1 MWPSIIVPWSLNTDI
16 IGKGVSH
23 MLWKG
28 EYTNGWTLLIGPW
41 WKSRNIAQMIAMLSE
56 PWKVAMIGI
65 TSSDPYGLRKI
76 PYDALQEHGVCMEYV
91 KIYPFEKTHKYP
103 GIALI
108 PVDRQGNNQIYVLPW
123 ISDDFPPS
131 HIHEARALF
140 EQAKYL
146 ALTMEMPT
154 ETALEAIDMAHQY
167 KLKVIFDPGG
177 INTGEDYSK
186 FLSEKIFLI
195 KPNKHETTMLTCIH
209 VVDKKSAQQAG
220 DIFLSQWIQHIL
232 ITLWWKWA
240 YFINRHD
247 CSHIPISNNITW
259 KFKDETWCGDQTLAS
274 IITLLSQWYDLQ
286 KAVKIAIKSWT
297 MQFYRP
303 GIQPLKKEDLQTLL
317 IQSRSEVTE
326 NPGPQ
331 TES

>member
-1 MWPSIIVPWSLNTDI
+1 
-16 IGKGVSH
+16 
-23 MLWKG
+23 
-28 EYTNGWTLLIGPW
+28 
-41 WKSRNIAQMIAMLSE
+41 MIAMLSE

-154 ETALEAIDMAHQY
+154 ETALEAIDMAPQY

-186 FLSEKIFLI
+186 FLSEKIF
-195 KPNKHETTMLTCIH
+195 
-209 VVDKKSAQQAG
+209 
-220 DIFLSQWIQHIL
+220 
-232 ITLWWKWA
+232 
-240 YFINRHD
+240 
-247 CSHIPISNNITW
+247 
-259 KFKDETWCGDQTLAS
+259 
-274 IITLLSQWYDLQ
+274 
-286 KAVKIAIKSWT
+286 
-297 MQFYRP
+297 
-303 GIQPLKKEDLQTLL
+303 
-317 IQSRSEVTE
+317 
-326 NPGPQ
+326 
-331 TES
+331 